1 MRMRRLL
8 ILVGARSGVHRR
20 GQDVVGLLLESTG
33 EKLEEKLEEEKIKEN
48 TTTIGVVS
56 VLILTVSFA
65 AAFQLPGGYSTGDN
79 KPPAGTPEL
88 AFRYSFQAFV
98 VANNLAAIC
107 SAMATICLVYAGTTA
122 ANIRARVSAITLSIF
137 LVNSSARSLAAAF
150 AFGTYAVLAPV
161 ARAAVIITWVQ
172 TGFVLM
178 DIVWLGWTIA
188 VEQLVVL
195 NRYGIAMDQLL
206 SRLGFACFF
215 VFFPFWV
222 LWPYVVISG
231 FMVYLKVH
239 GIH

>member
-1 MRMRRLL
+1 MRRLL

-20 GQDVVGLLLESTG
+20 GQDLGLLESTG
-33 EKLEEKLEEEKIKEN
+33 EKQEEKKIKEN

-88 AFRYSFQAFV
+88 AFKYSFQAFV

-107 SAMATICLVYAGTTA
+107 SAMSTICLMYAGATG
-122 ANIRARVSAITLSIF
+122 ANIRTRVYTITLSVF

-161 ARAAVIITWVQ
+161 ARVAVIITWVL
-172 TGFVLM
+172 TGFVLL
-178 DIVWLGWTIA
+178 DIVWLGWTIG
-188 VEQLVVL
+188 VEQLVL
-195 NRYGIAMDQLL
+195 LKRRGIAMEQLV
-206 SRLGFACFF
+206 SRLGFAFF
-215 VFFPFWV
+215 VSLPFWV
-222 LWPYVVISG
+222 LWPYVVIAS
-231 FMVYLKVH
+231 FIVYLKVH